1 VSSGLARVV
10 WCLIIE
16 SGIWGDCSS
25 TAIGGWIGD
34 RLAVVSPRR
43 SGRGDDRRD
52 EGKEEQEQRP
62 MVEEAGLIT
71 RSFNMRWVVA

>member
-1 VSSGLARVV
+1 VDPCRSLNRVSESWIHWGGLGLVEGRRWLRVVVESARASNGLARVV

-34 RLAVVSPRR
+34 RLAVVSPR
-43 SGRGDDRRD
+43 S
-52 EGKEEQEQRP
+52 
-62 MVEEAGLIT
+62 
-71 RSFNMRWVVA
+71 